1 MSDTDRL
8 APETMARA
16 FREARSRGM
25 DVEPAVLFHDL
36 GRMRAR
42 LVRLSGAFPPGTLHA
57 VAIKANPL
65 VEVLRAAVSCGAGL
79 EAASLEEVR
88 LALAA
93 GCPPDRIVYDS
104 PAKTR
109 EEIAEALAT
118 GVRINAD
125 GLDELERIADLVR
138 PRPTAGPDAAARKAA
153 AAGHIGLRINPQV
166 GHGGI
171 ALTSVAG
178 RRSKFGVPL
187 EQAEAVRAAFARHPW
202 LTGLHVHVGSQG
214 CALEQMVEGIR
225 RVEALRQ
232 EIRGELG
239 PSAAPV
245 MDIGGGLPVA
255 YRGEDRP
262 PTLEQYVAALRRDV
276 PTLFDDGT
284 LLITELGRWVQAG
297 CGFAVSRVEYVKEG
311 PGGRT
316 AILHLGADFLLRRAY
331 HPDDW
336 HHDFVALG
344 PDATPKERPRSPCTL
359 AGPLCFGGDVLAR
372 DLPLPQ
378 LSPGDLVLIRDTGAY
393 TLSMWSRHCSRGIP
407 AVLGVDADDIR
418 VLRERERPE
427 DIVAFWSRA
436 RRG

>member
-8 APETMARA
+8 DPGSMARA
-16 FREARSRGM
+16 FREARRRGM

-42 LVRLSGAFPPGTLHA
+42 IGRIDAAFPPGALHT

-65 VEVLRAAVSCGAGL
+65 VEVLRAAVDCGAGL
-79 EAASLEEVR
+79 EAASLEEVK

-104 PAKTR
+104 PAKSR
-109 EEIAEALAT
+109 ADIAEALGL
-118 GVRINAD
+118 GVRLNAD
-125 GLDELERIADLVR
+125 NLDELARIDELVR
-138 PRPTAGPDAAARKAA
+138 HEGAASR
-153 AAGHIGLRINPQV
+153 IGLRINPQV
-166 GHGGI
+166 GASSI
-171 ALTSVAG
+171 ALTSVAD

-187 EQAEAVRAAFARHPW
+187 EQADAVRAAFARYPW
-202 LTGLHVHVGSQG
+202 LAGLHVHVGSQG
-214 CALEQMVEGIR
+214 CALSQLVDGIG

-232 EIRGELG
+232 ELRRAMG
-239 PSAAPV
+239 PLAAGT

-255 YRGEDRP
+255 YRSTDRP
-262 PTLEQYVAALRRDV
+262 PALEDYAAALRREV
-276 PTLFDDGT
+276 PTLFEEGT
-284 LLITELGRWVQAG
+284 ALITEFGRWVQAG
-297 CGFAVSRVEYVKEG
+297 CGFAVSRVEYVKKDSA
-311 PGGRT
+311 GRT

-336 HHDFVALG
+336 HHDFMALD
-344 PDATPKERPRSPCTL
+344 PEAEPKEGPLSPCTL
-359 AGPLCFGGDVLAR
+359 GGPLCFGGDVLAR
-372 DLPLPQ
+372 ELAFPE

-418 VLRERERPE
+418 VLRERELPE
-427 DIVAFWSRA
+427 DVVAFWSRG
-436 RRG
+436 RGRP